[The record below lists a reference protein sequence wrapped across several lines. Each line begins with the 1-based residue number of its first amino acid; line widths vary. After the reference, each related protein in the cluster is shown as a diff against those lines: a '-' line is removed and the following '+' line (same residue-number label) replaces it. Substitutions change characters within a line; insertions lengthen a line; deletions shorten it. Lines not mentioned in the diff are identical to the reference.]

1 MSNENG
7 VRSDLQGMAS
17 EQFLTFVVDGEEYGV
32 DILRVQEIR
41 GWSQPM
47 PIPNTPPFIK
57 GVINIRGDIVPIAD
71 LRERL
76 GLAPIPVGSTTAVV
90 VLRVSQGSRHR
101 VMGIVV
107 DAMSDVT
114 NVPVDQ
120 IKTPPRFGHGDGAG
134 NGNGGV
140 PGGLA
145 RAIATIADKMVT
157 ILDVDQVFALSAV
170 PAAAGHTP
178 SGPATSSEN

>member
-1 MSNENG
+1 MSDDTSMRNE
-7 VRSDLQGMAS
+7 RQATTS

-47 PIPNTPPFIK
+47 PIPNTPAFIK

-76 GLAPIPVGSTTAVV
+76 GLEQIAAGATTAVV

-101 VMGIVV
+101 VMGIIV

-114 NVPVDQ
+114 NVPADQ
-120 IKTPPRFGHGDGAG
+120 IKTPPDFGDGAAQ
-134 NGNGGV
+134 
-140 PGGLA
+140 PGLA
-145 RAIATIADKMVT
+145 RGIATMSDKMVT
-157 ILDVDQVFALSAV
+157 ILDVDQVFALSS
-170 PAAAGHTP
+170 PGAAAVM
-178 SGPATSSEN
+178 A